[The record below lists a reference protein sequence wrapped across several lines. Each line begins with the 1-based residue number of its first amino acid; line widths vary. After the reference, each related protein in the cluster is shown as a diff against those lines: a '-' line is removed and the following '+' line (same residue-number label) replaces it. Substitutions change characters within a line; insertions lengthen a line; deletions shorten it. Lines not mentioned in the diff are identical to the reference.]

1 MEYAARL
8 RADDQHGR
16 DGHRP
21 LGLAV
26 VSAHRRRT
34 TGPHPRRRVPARV
47 VVALRARFSAEFGV
61 VRNTL
66 RRALAELDRER
77 LIETVPGRGRLVRD
91 GSPERPALRYRQI
104 AADLA
109 AAITAGDLRPGDE
122 LPSEAALARRYGVS
136 RGTARQAFA
145 ELTAAG
151 LVETR
156 QGRLRRVRPV

>member
-1 MEYAARL
+1 MISTEGMDTGHSAWRSYPRIAA
-8 RADDQHGR
+8 
-16 DGHRP
+16 
-21 LGLAV
+21 
-26 VSAHRRRT
+26 
-34 TGPHPRRRVPARV
+34 
-47 VVALRARFSAEFGV
+47 ALRDRIHTGEYPPGSLLPSEHALSAEFGV

-77 LIETVPGRGRLVRD
+77 LIETVPGRGRLVRN

-109 AAITAGDLRPGDE
+109 TAITAGDLRPGDE

-145 ELTAAG
+145 ELNAAG

-156 QGRLRRVRPV
+156 QGRPRRVRPV